1 MIESIYF
8 FIFENENG
16 FRLMTDEGWELS
28 ETFQR
33 SESKNTVEKINNM
46 NMYYSH

>member
-16 FRLMTDEGWELS
+16 FRLMTDEGFELS

-33 SESKNTVEKINNM
+33 SERSFLKTQLKRLIT
-46 NMYYSH
+46 

>member
-16 FRLMTDEGWELS
+16 FRLTREGFELS

-33 SESKNTVEKINNM
+33 SESKNTVLKRLIT
-46 NMYYSH
+46 